1 MRALPRRPF
10 ALFLFFLWAFSAL
23 LPRWA
28 QAQGMAPA
36 ADPAAATAPL
46 ALPPLPRVEAGLDAP
61 PAGWQAANQ
70 AVTTGANGH
79 EGHGDH
85 PSPAA
90 LPTAPSASTG
100 SHGHHGHG
108 AEARP

>member
-1 MRALPRRPF
+1 MRALPRLPA
-10 ALFLFFLWAFSAL
+10 ALCLFVLLAL
-23 LPRWA
+23 AALPPRGA
-28 QAQGMAPA
+28 QAQGLAPA

-46 ALPPLPRVEAGLDAP
+46 ALPPLPHVAAGLDAP
-61 PAGWQAANQ
+61 PADWRAANQ

-90 LPTAPSASTG
+90 SPTAPSASAG
-100 SHGHHGHG
+100 SHSHHGHG